1 MPELTTTTRTD
12 TLRATIGSARI
23 QVPLWL
29 ALILL
34 TVGITC
40 STWSWA
46 TRDPGIGLAGTG
58 SLIFFVP
65 AVLFVERAV
74 WRSMLESLEPR
85 ETHD

>member
-1 MPELTTTTRTD
+1 VPELTTATRTD
-12 TLRATIGSARI
+12 TLRATLRSPRI

-34 TVGITC
+34 MVGITC

-46 TRDPGIGLAGTG
+46 TGDPGVGLVGTG
-58 SLIFFVP
+58 SLISFVP
-65 AVLFVERAV
+65 AVLFIERAV
-74 WRSMLESLEPR
+74 WRSLLESLEPR